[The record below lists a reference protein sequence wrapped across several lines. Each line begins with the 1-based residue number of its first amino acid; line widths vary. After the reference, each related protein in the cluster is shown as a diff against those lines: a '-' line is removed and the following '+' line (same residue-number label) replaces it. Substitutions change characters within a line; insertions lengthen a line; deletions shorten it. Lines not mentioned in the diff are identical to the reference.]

1 MNLLVQFEDYLAIER
16 NRSPHTLRAYL
27 ADLREYFL
35 YLEANKL
42 LYDRIQQREL
52 RGFFAEIT
60 GAGMRPDGKIRK
72 RKLDARSQRRKLAS
86 IRTFYSMLVLR
97 GHLQESPAKD
107 VRPPRIKRKLPG
119 FVPYDEMRRL
129 LEEAKP
135 TGHLAHERLI
145 RDRAIMEILYSSGM
159 RISELLSLENIS
171 ANQDLSALRIL
182 GKGRRER
189 IVFLG
194 VQAQKALREY
204 LEVRPEFHPVTAR
217 LFVNRDGTELSDRG
231 VRKNMVRLERELGL
245 ARHLHPHRFRHSMAT
260 DLLNEGADIR
270 AVQELLGHKS
280 LASTQIYT
288 GVSKDRLKDVYR
300 QSHPHGRSNPAEH
313 QTPSETPQESRGS

>member
-1 MNLLVQFEDYLAIER
+1 MNLLSQFEDYLAIER
-16 NRSPHTLRAYL
+16 NRSPNTLRAYL
-27 ADLREYFL
+27 ADLGEFFL
-35 YLEANKL
+35 YLEQQSL
-42 LYDRIQQREL
+42 LYDRIEPRDL
-52 RGFFAEIT
+52 RGFFASIT

-97 GHLQESPAKD
+97 GHLEASPARD

-119 FVPYDEMRRL
+119 FLPYEEMRRL
-129 LEEAKP
+129 LEDARPAGPLAK
-135 TGHLAHERLI
+135 ERLI
-145 RDRAIMEILYSSGM
+145 RDRAIMEMLYSSGM
-159 RISELLSLENIS
+159 RISELLSLEELS
-171 ANQDLSALRIL
+171 ANQELSALRIM

-189 IVFLG
+189 IVYLG
-194 VQAQKALREY
+194 VPAQAALREY
-204 LEVRPEFHPVTAR
+204 LAIRPEFHPVTSR
-217 LFVNRDGTELSDRG
+217 LFVNRDGRELSDRG

-245 ARHLHPHRFRHSMAT
+245 SKHLHPHRFRHSMAT

-288 GVSKDRLKDVYR
+288 GVSKDRLKEVYR
-300 QSHPHGRSNPAEH
+300 NAHPHGRVVRSDGKS
-313 QTPSETPQESRGS
+313 SEPTN

>member
-1 MNLLVQFEDYLAIER
+1 MNLLSQFEDYLAIER
-16 NRSPHTLRAYL
+16 NRSPNTLRAYL
-27 ADLREYFL
+27 ADLSEFFL
-35 YLEANKL
+35 YLEQQAL
-42 LYDRIQQREL
+42 LYDRIEPRDL
-52 RGFFAEIT
+52 RGFFASIT

-97 GHLQESPAKD
+97 GHMEASPARD

-119 FVPYDEMRRL
+119 FLPYEEMRRL
-129 LEEAKP
+129 LEEARP
-135 TGHLAHERLI
+135 AGPLAKERLI
-145 RDRAIMEILYSSGM
+145 RDRAIMEMLYSSGM
-159 RISELLSLENIS
+159 RISELLSLEELS
-171 ANQDLSALRIL
+171 ANQELSALRIM

-189 IVFLG
+189 IVYLG
-194 VQAQKALREY
+194 IPAQAALREY
-204 LEVRPEFHPVTAR
+204 LAIRPEFHPVTSR
-217 LFVNRDGTELSDRG
+217 LFVNRDGRELSDRG

-245 ARHLHPHRFRHSMAT
+245 SKHLHPHRFRHSMAT

-288 GVSKDRLKDVYR
+288 GVSKDRLKEVYR
-300 QSHPHGRSNPAEH
+300 NAHPHGRAVRSDGKSSGPN
-313 QTPSETPQESRGS
+313 

>member
-1 MNLLVQFEDYLAIER
+1 MLPKHTNLLSQFEDYLSIER

-27 ADLREYFL
+27 GDLTEFFL
-35 YLEANKL
+35 YLEDQAL
-42 LYDRIQQREL
+42 LHDHLEARDL
-52 RGFFAEIT
+52 RGFFACIT
-60 GAGMRPDGKIRK
+60 GAGMQSDGKVRT
-72 RKLDARSQRRKLAS
+72 RKLDAKSQRRKLAS
-86 IRTFYSMLVLR
+86 VRTFYSMLVLR
-97 GHLQESPAKD
+97 GHMEASPAKD

-119 FVPYDEMRRL
+119 FVPYEEMRRL

-135 TGHLAHERLI
+135 TGPLAHERLI
-145 RDRAIMEILYSSGM
+145 RDRAIMEMLYSSGM
-159 RISELLSLENIS
+159 RISELLSLEELSSNGE
-171 ANQDLSALRIL
+171 LSALRIV

-189 IVFLG
+189 IVYLG
-194 VQAQKALREY
+194 IPAQKALREY
-204 LEVRPEFHPVTAR
+204 LAIRSEFRPLTSR

-245 ARHLHPHRFRHSMAT
+245 SKHLHPHRFRHSMAT

-288 GVSKDRLKDVYR
+288 GVSKDRLKEVYR
-300 QSHPHGRSNPAEH
+300 KAHPHGRID
-313 QTPSETPQESRGS
+313 